1 MVMPFTAPSA
11 WSPEKRIAICAAG
24 GRNPVTPV
32 PVIVIT
38 LTEFAETDIRI
49 ANRAEPASRVFVAEL
64 ISSILGEDELEV
76 APADEPPEEPPPHA
90 AATSRLRAMAAAVS
104 RRMII

>member
-1 MVMPFTAPSA
+1 
-11 WSPEKRIAICAAG
+11 
-24 GRNPVTPV
+24 V

-90 AATSRLRAMAAAVS
+90 AGTSRLMAMAAAVS

>member
-1 MVMPFTAPSA
+1 
-11 WSPEKRIAICAAG
+11 
-24 GRNPVTPV
+24 V

-76 APADEPPEEPPPHA
+76 APADEPPAEPPPHA
-90 AATSRLRAMAAAVS
+90 AETNRVRAVAAAVS
-104 RRMII
+104 RRMFI